1 VTVERAS
8 DRPRDARLKALA
20 ERYLAALNRGDADAV
35 LALFHVD
42 ATVEDPV
49 GGTRL
54 RGLTE
59 IEPFYRRAMA
69 RDLRVELEAPIR
81 GSHGDCAAYAM
92 RVVLADMTL
101 RVIGVLAFDA
111 EDLITEMRAYHGPS
125 DVTAHGGDEPIPPK
139 IATCC

>member
-1 VTVERAS
+1 MTVKRAS
-8 DRPRDARLKALA
+8 DRSRDARLKALA

-35 LALFHVD
+35 FALFHLD

-49 GGTRL
+49 GGTQL

-69 RDLRVELEAPIR
+69 RGLRVELEAPIR
-81 GSHGDCAAYAM
+81 VSHGDCAAYAM

-101 RVIGVLAFDA
+101 RVIGVLAFDD

-125 DVTAHGGDEPIPPK
+125 DVKAHGADEQVSSK
-139 IATCC
+139 IAT